1 MLEHLPFNRKVLHK
15 QYTGTIIERKGKI
28 MAKAL
33 SKFVCRDCGF
43 ETAKWLGKCPGC
55 GAWNSLLEESAT
67 PKTHSRS
74 ARSVDA
80 IALNSIPQTQVYRF
94 SSGLTE
100 LDRVLG
106 GGMVPGSLVLLG
118 GDPGIGKST
127 LLLQVADHMSQQG
140 KKVLYLS
147 GEESPLQ
154 IRLRSMRLGIE
165 SDQIY
170 LLNEQNIDLLA
181 SYIQEINPDLVII
194 DSIQTVYSDGLS
206 SIPGSVSQLRECTA
220 KLMTLAKQSQ
230 RVFFLVGHVTKDGA
244 LAGPKVLEH
253 MVDVVIYF
261 EGEKNYAFRI
271 LRGVKNRFGPTDEIG
286 LLEMSGQGLMEVL
299 DPAQIFLSSNE
310 SESCGSAVV
319 ASFEGSRPL
328 LIEMQA
334 LVATSGPGYARR
346 MASGIDQNRLALIIA
361 VLEKK
366 RGFNLSSYD
375 VFLKVTGGVFIKDP
389 SVDLGIAAAIFSS
402 FREKPLARD
411 MVFLGEI
418 GLSGDIRSV
427 PFLDSRM
434 KEIKKMGFK
443 KVVLPAGQL
452 KTGFNETGLKIQEIR
467 NLDQLIEILM
477 EG

>member
-1 MLEHLPFNRKVLHK
+1 
-15 QYTGTIIERKGKI
+15 

-33 SKFVCRDCGF
+33 TKFVCRDCGF

-55 GAWNSLLEESAT
+55 GAWNSLLEENAAPAGS
-67 PKTHSRS
+67 SRS
-74 ARSVDA
+74 VRSVEA
-80 IALNSIPQTQVYRF
+80 LALNSIPQNQVYRF
-94 SSGLTE
+94 SSGLKE

-127 LLLQVADHMSQQG
+127 LLLQVADHLSQRG
-140 KKVLYLS
+140 SKVLYLS

-154 IRLRSMRLGIE
+154 IRLRSVRLGIE
-165 SDQIY
+165 TDQIY
-170 LLNEQNIDLLA
+170 LLNEQNLDLLDG
-181 SYIQEINPDLVII
+181 YIKEIDPDLIII
-194 DSIQTVYSDGLS
+194 DSIQTVYCESLS
-206 SIPGSVSQLRECTA
+206 SIPGSISQLRECTA

-261 EGEKNYAFRI
+261 EGEKNYSFRI

-299 DPAQIFLSSNE
+299 DPAQIFLNTNE
-310 SESCGSAVV
+310 PSTCGSAVV

-328 LIEMQA
+328 LIEIQA
-334 LVATSGPGYARR
+334 LVALSGPGYARR

-366 RGFNLSSYD
+366 WGLNLSAYD
-375 VFLKVTGGVFIKDP
+375 VYLKVTGGVFIKDP
-389 SVDLGIAAAIFSS
+389 SIDVGIAAAIFSS
-402 FREKPLARD
+402 FKEMPLPRQ

-418 GLSGDIRSV
+418 GLAGDIRAV
-427 PFLDSRM
+427 PFLDNRL
-434 KEIKKMGFK
+434 KEAKKMGFQQ
-443 KVVLPAGQL
+443 VILPSGQL
-452 KTGFNETGLKIQEIR
+452 KAGSEDTGLHIQEIR
-467 NLDQLIEILM
+467 HLDQLIEIIM

>member
-1 MLEHLPFNRKVLHK
+1 M
-15 QYTGTIIERKGKI
+15 GKS
-28 MAKAL
+28 L

-43 ETAKWLGKCPGC
+43 ESVKWLGKCPGC
-55 GAWNSLLEESAT
+55 GAWNSLLEESTAAAG
-67 PKTHSRS
+67 KNGSR
-74 ARSVDA
+74 RSVEA
-80 IALNSIPQTQVYRF
+80 LALNSIPQTQVFRF
-94 SSGLTE
+94 SSGLNE

-127 LLLQVADHMSQQG
+127 LLLQVADNLSQQG
-140 KKVLYLS
+140 SKVLYLS
-147 GEESPLQ
+147 GEESALQ
-154 IRLRSMRLGIE
+154 IRLRSVRLGIE
-165 SDQIY
+165 TDQIY
-170 LLNEQNIDLLA
+170 LLNEQNIDLLD
-181 SYIQEINPDLVII
+181 SYVQEIDPNLVII
-194 DSIQTVYSDGLS
+194 DSIQTVYAESLS

-261 EGEKNYAFRI
+261 EGEKNYSYRI

-286 LLEMSGQGLMEVL
+286 LLEMSGQGLMEVQ
-299 DPAQIFLSSNE
+299 DPAQIFLNNNEPQSS
-310 SESCGSAVV
+310 GSAVV

-334 LVATSGPGYARR
+334 LVAQNGPGYARR

-366 RGFNLSSYD
+366 WSLSLSTYE
-375 VFLKVTGGVFIKDP
+375 VYLKVTGGVFIKDP

-402 FREKPLARD
+402 FREMPLPHD

-418 GLSGDIRSV
+418 GLAGDIRSV
-427 PFLDSRM
+427 PFLDNRL
-434 KEIKKMGFK
+434 KEAKKMGFK
-443 KVVLPAGQL
+443 KVILPAGQI
-452 KTGFNETGLKIQEIR
+452 KSGFEETGLHIREIR
-467 NLDQLIEILM
+467 NLDQLIEILV